1 MIPLFDAQR
10 LVAGLALPAAATER
24 VALEGA
30 LGRVLAEVPPS
41 DSDLPPFDRVTMDGF
56 AVRADGGA
64 DGSWRIVGTLAAGA
78 TAARPLGP
86 REALRIMTGAPL
98 PEGADA
104 VVPIELAEV
113 AGEAV
118 RFVRPPKPGQNVHRR
133 ASDLHRGDRPLAAGE
148 RVTPARVALLA
159 TLGCRHVVV
168 GRRPRVAIVT
178 TGDELV
184 EPDVVPRGGQI
195 RDSNRFAL
203 AVQVASAGGEA
214 LLQPRVGDD
223 PKLIRAALEGAL
235 APSTGAAPADVVL
248 VTGGS
253 SVGDFDFSRDVV
265 AGLGGRLSFD
275 QVAIKPGKPV
285 LLFTLG
291 ARVVFCLPGNPAS
304 SFVTFELFVRPL
316 LERLAGATAA
326 WPTPIE
332 SPAAGPLQAPAERD
346 LLQLASFSAPQA
358 GGKSETAPVRWSG
371 SGDLVAIA
379 RANALVHLRKG
390 RAAERGEPLR
400 VLLFRSAFDDLPRSA
415 EPIE

>member
-1 MIPLFDAQR
+1 MIPLHDAQR
-10 LVAGLALPAAATER
+10 IVARIVLPAARTER
-24 VALEGA
+24 IALEAA
-30 LGRVLAEVPPS
+30 LGRVLAEAPAS
-41 DSDLPPFDRVTMDGF
+41 DSDLPPFDRATMDGF
-56 AVRADGGA
+56 AIRCDAEGDA
-64 DGSWRIVGTLAAGA
+64 PWRIAGTLAAGA
-78 TAARPLGP
+78 TAQRPLAA
-86 REALRIMTGAPL
+86 REALRIMTGAPV
-98 PEGADA
+98 PADADA

-113 AGEAV
+113 GADGATV
-118 RFVRPPKPGQNVHRR
+118 RFTRPPKPGQNVHPR
-133 ASDLHRGDRPLAAGE
+133 ASDLKAGERPLAAGV
-148 RVTPARVALLA
+148 RVTPPRVALLA
-159 TLGCRHVVV
+159 TLGRRQVEV
-168 GRRPRVAIVT
+168 GRRPRVAILT

-184 EPDVVPRGGQI
+184 SPDVAPRGGQI

-214 LLQPRVGDD
+214 LLQPPVGDD
-223 PKLIRAALEGAL
+223 PGRIRAALAT
-235 APSTGAAPADVVL
+235 AADPKTGADVLL

-253 SVGDFDFSRDVV
+253 SVGDFDFSREVV
-265 AGLGGRLSFD
+265 AGLGGRLWFD

-316 LERLAGATAA
+316 LERLAGATQV

-332 SPAAGPLQAPAERD
+332 SPASAPLQAPPERD
-346 LLQLASFSAPQA
+346 LLALASFTAPEG

-390 RAAERGEPLR
+390 RAAARGEPLR
-400 VLLFRSAFDDLPRSA
+400 VLLFRSSFDDLPRSA